1 MILALAL
8 LMLGVTNAMGQKIYR
23 AELDKSMFK
32 AWDSNQPGANEV
44 ANPQPIDVTD
54 EKPDGTAFSCDYNL
68 YKTVGQW
75 SGIYGSSAAYYLWY
89 ADLTGTKKMYFKGT
103 AGFRF
108 YVQFNREAPVEGGDS
123 HGGDMKQQELTIGN
137 DGTVVY
143 EIPSDMTYVHLN
155 CIKTKGIG
163 EAKGVI
169 TSIEIEGTV
178 KPVTGI
184 LSMINNGDAEGT
196 DLESFPVSYDGP
208 NNGDTANERPEI
220 VEGGVNGSKCFKVTS
235 FPEPTQTWH
244 TQFFIKADEVMPQ
257 GTKWKLSMFIKADND
272 CKITTSSQG
281 APRQYKAGD
290 FVPAFQVSTE
300 WKQYTWEGEIGVADF
315 QSIAF
320 DLNNG
325 EDGAGN
331 GGCNFYFDDIQFG
344 IDLGGNNPM
353 SDVTLTRGADVVCID
368 LADKTNMKDLV
379 NAKGIEISAQD
390 AQGEPIR
397 TKTLVFDN
405 SCATI
410 TWNGKV
416 CNLTS
421 VEGRD
426 NGNLYVFLEDMDGE
440 GNGEWDDETAVVTVA
455 FVNPADKD
463 HHLIFATGKWQGQD
477 LPNFDGLTCT
487 YDETLG
493 SGEFQSYLW
502 GPPELEKADP
512 ENGSFNLDPAMK
524 DFKITFNQRINPA
537 TVVAKLGNENLTVS
551 STEGKTIT
559 LTRTGTGDLNGVID
573 LVISKAVGE
582 KGEGYELEEPITLT
596 LSFGALAFDPD
607 DQPEELIPAS
617 YCESTAGGGIPE
629 GFMVNFNGEE
639 RTAPTTYGSGPRMMT
654 YTEGGEFTR
663 ALYFR
668 EGFVMY
674 GTVEGYP
681 LQLKA
686 GRKYD
691 IQFNSMK
698 WKSNGTLIKFEILN
712 EADEV
717 LYTENVTPDP
727 NINGGT
733 NSIVT
738 GSTFTAVSFTPEA
751 DGNYK
756 LKWTSCDG
764 NGNQA
769 YSEVMLAKVQMTY
782 TPSTPGIAETLLV
795 NTALEN
801 AKATREANSDSRYDG
816 AAFTALDNTIKKYD
830 GVTFT
835 SPTVCQT
842 AAEELDAAAQTMK
855 DHRALCVDYDP
866 LPQAGLDVL
875 VKFVGTK
882 FEKTDIYATLTSVVN
897 KYGIVK
903 VEEEVD
909 PETGEAKEVK
919 KVEIVVLK
927 DDAELKAASAELK
940 NAIAMAVGHAD
951 VARSGKGMFTE
962 GASSVGS
969 ATGTGYA
976 VLVDRIRSGAE
987 TLKSLGV
994 PATDGLIVAA
1004 GKALSDDDAL
1014 ADQIKNR
1021 IKVELYGQLKNADN
1035 TLFQPTVDETT
1046 EETIQPTYDMTVFVK
1061 NANIYNLNAAAS
1073 YTPENVPGWEV
1084 TDCRG
1089 MSTGWSELGNAQI
1102 PADAMF
1108 SNWSGAFT
1116 VSQTVE
1122 DLPAGVYSL
1131 RCAYG
1136 ERDNE
1141 ASAEGCYFFVST
1153 SANEAEPLTA
1163 QCPVIGQAY
1172 PSLNI
1177 EIPDV
1182 VVTDGKL
1189 TLGVQAGGSSHV
1201 FFDKVQVVLTAPA
1214 SDFNYVLAYE
1224 AAAAGIETL
1233 EATPAAKVRA
1243 IQLFDLNGRRLGK
1256 AQKGIT
1262 IVKKVMSDGS
1272 IKTEK
1277 VIVK

>member
-44 ANPQPIDVTD
+44 ANPENEPKDNQPFGCAT
-54 EKPDGTAFSCDYNL
+54 NL
-68 YKTVGQW
+68 YTTVGE
-75 SGIYGSSAAYYLWY
+75 GGAIYGNGNVYYLWY
-89 ADLTGTKKMYFKGT
+89 ADLTGTKKVYVKGT
-103 AGFRF
+103 PGMTIRLML
-108 YVQFNREAPVEGGDS
+108 NREVPTEGVGDADGGDFV
-123 HGGDMKQQELTIGN
+123 DLRK
-137 DGTVVY
+137 
-143 EIPSDMTYVHLN
+143 EIPESGEVVFDFTTEAKLADYIHLN
-155 CIKTKGIG
+155 AIKVPWG
-163 EAKGVI
+163 AKGGVV

-220 VEGGVNGSKCFKVTS
+220 VDGGVNGSKCFKVTS
-235 FPEPTQTWH
+235 FPEPTETWH
-244 TQFFIKADEVMPQ
+244 TQFYIKADEVMPQ
-257 GTKWKLSMFIKADND
+257 GTKWKLSMYIKADND
-272 CKITTSSQG
+272 CKVATSSQG
-281 APRQYKAGD
+281 APRQYKAGN

-331 GGCNFYFDDIQFG
+331 GGCNFYFDNIQFG
-344 IDLGGNNPM
+344 VDLGGNNPM

-524 DFKITFNQRINPA
+524 DFKITFNQRINPT

-559 LTRTGTGDLNGVID
+559 LTRTGTGDLNGVLD

-596 LSFGALAFDPD
+596 LSFGPLAFDPD
-607 DQPEELIPAS
+607 DQPEEPIPAS
-617 YCESTAGGGIPE
+617 YFESTAGGGIPE
-629 GFMVNFNGEE
+629 GFVVNFNGDE
-639 RTAPTTYGSGPRMMT
+639 RTAPTTYGSGPCMKT
-654 YTEGGEFTR
+654 YSEGGEFLR

-668 EGFVMY
+668 EGYVLY
-674 GTVEGYP
+674 GTIEDHL

-686 GRKYD
+686 GKKYD
-691 IQFNSMK
+691 IQFNTMN
-698 WKSNGTLIKFEILN
+698 WKGTNTLKFEILN

-717 LYTENVTPDP
+717 LYTEDIKPTL
-727 NINGGT
+727 NINGAQ
-733 NSIVT
+733 NVIVS
-738 GSTFTAVSFTPEA
+738 GSTLTQVPFTPET

-756 LKWTSCDG
+756 LKWSV
-764 NGNQA
+764 NGFV
-769 YSEVMLAKVQMTY
+769 EVMLAKVMVTY

-816 AAFTALDNTIKKYD
+816 AAFTALDNTIKKYE

-842 AAEELDAAAQTMK
+842 AAEELDAAAQAMI
-855 DHRALCVDYDP
+855 DHHALCADYDP
-866 LPQAGLDVL
+866 LPQTGQDALD
-875 VKFVGTK
+875 KFAGTK
-882 FEKTDIYATLTSVVN
+882 FATTEIYATLTAVVN
-897 KYGIVK
+897 KYGTVK
-903 VEEEVD
+903 VEQEVD
-909 PETGEAKEVK
+909 SETGETKEIK

-962 GASSVGS
+962 GASACNNS
-969 ATGTGYA
+969 ATSTGYA

-987 TLKSLGV
+987 TLKSLGM

-1004 GKALSDDDAL
+1004 NNALSDDDAL

-1021 IKVELYGQLKNADN
+1021 IKFELYGQLKNADN

-1046 EETIQPTYDMTVFVK
+1046 EETILPTYDMTVFVK

-1089 MSTGWSELGNAQI
+1089 MTTGWDPAVGTDKI

-1116 VSQTVE
+1116 VSQTIE

-1136 ERDNE
+1136 ERVDE
-1141 ASAEGCYFFVST
+1141 ASTDGCYFFVST

-1163 QCPVIGQAY
+1163 PCPVIGQSI
-1172 PSLNI
+1172 PTLNI

-1214 SDFNYVLAYE
+1214 SDFNYALAYE
-1224 AAAAGIETL
+1224 AVAAGIETL
-1233 EATPAAKVRA
+1233 EAAPAAKVRA

-1256 AQKGIT
+1256 AQKGVT